1 MHTPLS
7 VILKRLRVLSDLE
20 VEETQYTRNL
30 IVGPG
35 QEWEALSDDALTA
48 TFEPS
53 PCGAALEAFLT
64 ALPQPYLGA
73 IACLMYGGRDGRS
86 PEDVWAAD
94 VQAWT
99 SEQMIDS
106 ICEKYVRMK
115 YIDTAVEA
123 LGGSELVN
131 ALPSKLT
138 SGS

>member
-1 MHTPLS
+1 MHTVLS

-20 VEETQYTRNL
+20 VEETEYTRNL
-30 IVGPG
+30 IASLRASHSCPGP
-35 QEWEALSDDALTA
+35 T
-48 TFEPS
+48 
-53 PCGAALEAFLT
+53 
-64 ALPQPYLGA
+64 
-73 IACLMYGGRDGRS
+73 GRS
-86 PEDVWAAD
+86 PDDVWAAD

-99 SEQMIDS
+99 PEQMIDS

-123 LGGSELVN
+123 LGGSDSVN